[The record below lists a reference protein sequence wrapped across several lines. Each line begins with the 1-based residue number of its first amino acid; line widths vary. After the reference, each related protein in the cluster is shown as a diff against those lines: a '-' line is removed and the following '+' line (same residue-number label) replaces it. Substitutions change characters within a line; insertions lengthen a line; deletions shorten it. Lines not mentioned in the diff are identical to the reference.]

1 MSTNLKKRLI
11 TSIILL
17 SLIILI
23 MNSNY
28 ILLYC
33 LIVLGT
39 LSILEFLNIS
49 KKIYKS
55 NLIKI
60 IVNLLF
66 LIYLSLFCLIFF
78 YFSQVSYLNIILFS
92 LLFGCVASD
101 IGGYIFGKIFK
112 GPRLTKISPNK
123 TISGALGS
131 LFLTYVTIS
140 TFLFLYTN
148 TLSYKLFLISVITS
162 IACQFGD
169 LFFSFLKRKAKVK
182 DTGKIFPG
190 HGGVLDR
197 IDGILIGLPIGH
209 ISFII
214 IY

>member
-162 IACQFGD
+162 IACQIGD

>member
-182 DTGKIFPG
+182 DTGKFLPG
-190 HGGVLDR
+190 HGGFLDR
-197 IDGILIGLPIGH
+197 IDGLIFVIP
-209 ISFII
+209 I
-214 IY
+214 IYFYTII